1 MTDEEKIKE
10 LNLARLR
17 VYDLKLSIEKEMD
30 DYSKRGSLWTHG
42 RCKHWPE
49 YEVAVGKL
57 DTLRARFGT

>member
-1 MTDEEKIKE
+1 MTSEEKIKE
-10 LNLARLR
+10 LKSARLT

-30 DYSKRGSLWTHG
+30 DYSKRGILWTHG

-49 YEVAVGKL
+49 FEVAFRKL